1 MRILK
6 LSMVWCMAL
15 AASGFAAE
23 KTKIRIGVEDRSPPL
38 SFTDAQGQPVGFAPE
53 LLREIEAASGI
64 DFVVTAAPWS
74 LILDDF
80 RQGRLDALANV
91 SITNERRATMDFSIG
106 HAYVHGI
113 AFQPEDA
120 KPIQSIKDFGGKKLA
135 LVNGALL
142 QMRATEDD
150 NWGAQV
156 FLYPSREAALKA
168 VKSGECDFSLHLR
181 PTRQM
186 GEGDLGL
193 RTHFVED
200 LHFKFHIAVHRGDHA
215 RLERINEGLAAV
227 FQNRAFDRIYARWI
241 GPIEARPISLSDLR
255 PYLWPAVLA
264 ALLVAGILIWQQK
277 VIADRR
283 ASGLKISRLNRV
295 YATISR
301 VNNAIVQ
308 IKDREQLLREICQ
321 VLVTEGCYK
330 IAWIGW
336 QGSDGQL
343 QPEAVA
349 GDDHGFVPHT
359 HQSGAPDAAESQ
371 EPSSRCFRTG
381 QTVVCDDL
389 FADVTS
395 ASWHQLARAAGI
407 ASCIAL
413 PIKSEGRPA
422 GVMVVYAG
430 AKGFFSESEV
440 ALLAETATDLSF
452 ALDVLANEAR
462 RHESEAILKHVLDSI
477 PQAIF
482 WKDRQGVYLGCNAV
496 FARYANLSRT
506 EDAAGRTDFD
516 FSKSQAEAERFRT
529 EDQEIMRTREPRQ
542 HFVAWLRQPD
552 GGFKWLDTAKVP
564 LVNRAG
570 QVYGILGVFED
581 VTDRKQ
587 TNDALLESRAQ
598 TLALINSTN
607 DLIWSVDAE
616 NYGLTVYNQA
626 LADYFRK
633 DRGIELRHGMTPAEL
648 LPPDFSRKWC
658 EMYQKALRDGPF
670 SIEYEVVSKA
680 RILSLSFNLIRRGDT
695 TVGIS
700 VFGRDVSAQKQADLR
715 LREQAALLD
724 QAGDAIIVTQLDG
737 RIKYWNSAAERLFG
751 HARAALLG
759 RNLAEIFPAL
769 TLDLL
774 TQLEAKAP
782 GASEWQHEIVLHDSA
797 GRPLDMDLRISLA
810 TDAATR
816 PNGRILIGT
825 DITQRKKL
833 QEQFLRA
840 QRLESIGMLAAGI
853 AHDLNNI
860 LAPIGMLSGIL
871 RRKLSDKS
879 DERYLETLDTCTQRG
894 TGLVR
899 QILSFAHGI
908 TGEASVVQVKHL
920 LRDIVQMIT
929 ETFPKSIILDTHI
942 PTDLWPIKCNP
953 TQIHQ
958 VLLNLCVNAR
968 DAMPN
973 GGTLTIRGEN
983 LTLDAEAARE
993 IQGARPGNWL
1003 VLHLQDSGTGMP
1015 PEILAR
1021 IWEPFFTTKGLDK
1034 GTGLGLPTVR
1044 GIIETHDGFINI
1056 ETAVGSGTTFRV
1068 YLPVA
1073 EINAADDAREP
1084 SRKSGRGHGEAVLV
1098 ADDEATIRDTTSALL
1113 ASEGYRPFT
1122 ASNGLEALKLLES
1135 RVSEFSLVI
1144 TDQEMPILGGT
1155 ELARTIRARFPH
1167 LKVLGISG
1175 SVGAA
1180 EILDANNKGLIDAF
1194 LPKPFTEHDL
1204 LATVE
1209 KLLRQNPTSA

>member
-1 MRILK
+1 MRIPI
-6 LSMVWCMAL
+6 LSMVCCLAL
-15 AASGFAAE
+15 AVGGFAAE
-23 KTKIRIGVEDRSPPL
+23 NAKIRIGVEDRSPPL
-38 SFTDAQGQPVGFAPE
+38 SFTDAQGRTDGFAPE

-64 DFVVTAAPWS
+64 DFEVTAAPWS
-74 LILDDF
+74 RILEDF
-80 RQGRLDALANV
+80 NQGRLDALANV
-91 SITNERRATMDFSIG
+91 SITNERRATMDFTIG

-113 AFQPEDA
+113 AFQPAGVE
-120 KPIQSIKDFGGKKLA
+120 PIRSIKDFAGKKMA
-135 LVNGALL
+135 LVKGALVHL
-142 QMRATEDD
+142 RADEAA
-150 NWGAQV
+150 NWSAQL
-156 FLYPSREAALKA
+156 FLYPTREAALKA
-168 VKSGECDFSLHLR
+168 VNTGECDFTLHLR
-181 PTRQM
+181 PARQA
-186 GEGDLGL
+186 GDGDYGL
-193 RTHFVED
+193 SAHFVED
-200 LHFKFHIAVHRGDHA
+200 LHFKFHIAVHKGDHA
-215 RLERINEGLAAV
+215 RLERINEGLAAI
-227 FQNRAFDRIYARWI
+227 FQNRAFDRIYAHWI

-264 ALLVAGILIWQQK
+264 VLLLAGILIWQQK
-277 VIADRR
+277 VIADRK

-336 QGSDGQL
+336 QGADGQL
-343 QPEAVA
+343 QPAAVA

-381 QTVVCDDL
+381 QTVVCNDL
-389 FADVTS
+389 FVDVTS
-395 ASWHQLARAAGI
+395 ASWHQQARNAGI

-413 PIKSEGRPA
+413 PIRSEGRPA
-422 GVMVVYAG
+422 GTMVVYAG

-496 FARYANLSRT
+496 FARYANLGRT
-506 EDAAGRTDFD
+506 EDAVGRTDFD
-516 FSKSQAEAERFRT
+516 FSKSKAEAERFRA

-570 QVYGILGVFED
+570 QVYGILGLFED

-598 TLALINSTN
+598 TLALINSTH

-616 NYGLTVYNQA
+616 RYGLTVYNQA

-633 DRGIELRHGMTPAEL
+633 DRNIELRHGLTPAEL
-648 LPPDFSRKWC
+648 LPPDFALRWC
-658 EMYQKALRDGPF
+658 EMYQRALRDGPF
-670 SIEYEVVSKA
+670 STEYEVVSKA

-695 TVGIS
+695 AVGIS
-700 VFGRDVSAQKQADLR
+700 VFGRDISAQKQADLR

-737 RIKYWNSAAERLFG
+737 RIKYWNTAAERLFG
-751 HARAALLG
+751 HPRAALLG

-769 TLDLL
+769 TIDLL
-774 TQLEAKAP
+774 AQLEAKAP
-782 GASEWQHEIVLHDSA
+782 GASEWQQEIVLPDRNN
-797 GRPLDMDLRISLA
+797 RPIDVDLRISLA
-810 TDAATR
+810 TDAAAR

-833 QEQFLRA
+833 HEQFLRA

-860 LAPIGMLSGIL
+860 LAPIGMLSGLL
-871 RRKLSDKS
+871 RRKLPDKS
-879 DERYLETLDTCTQRG
+879 DERYLETLDSCTKRG

-908 TGEASVVQVKHL
+908 TGETSVVQVKHL

-968 DAMPN
+968 DAMPD

-983 LTLDAEAARE
+983 LTLDAEAARA

-1003 VLHLQDSGTGMP
+1003 VLHLQDSGTGMS
-1015 PEILAR
+1015 PEVLAR

-1044 GIIETHDGFINI
+1044 GIIETHNGFINI
-1056 ETAVGSGTTFRV
+1056 ETAAGMGTTFKV
-1068 YLPVA
+1068 FLPVA
-1073 EINAADDAREP
+1073 EKNTGDNAQE
-1084 SRKSGRGHGEAVLV
+1084 STGKSGLGHGEAVLV
-1098 ADDEATIRDTTSALL
+1098 ADDEATIRDTASDLL

-1122 ASNGLEALKLLES
+1122 AINGLEALKLLES
-1135 RVSEFSLVI
+1135 RIAEFSLVI
-1144 TDQEMPILGGT
+1144 TDQDMPILGGV
-1155 ELARTIRARFPH
+1155 ELARTIRSRFPH
-1167 LKVLGISG
+1167 LKILGISG
-1175 SVGAA
+1175 STGAA
-1180 EILDANNKGLIDAF
+1180 DILGANKGGLVDAF
-1194 LPKPFTEHDL
+1194 LPKPFTERDL

-1209 KLLRQNPTSA
+1209 KLLRQNPSSA